1 MPSRSPPRT
10 NGRLLIR
17 DVEVQAAA
25 CRDRVD
31 QGLQRRRWGRF
42 GPCGPPALQRD
53 PGESQART
61 ARSARGQ
68 DGASGGPAACGPPLS
83 AAGFRPRSCRFARC
97 RMGGPGV
104 PAEAERAVDQHLV
117 ATDGDVGADLEVGPA
132 ELVLDLLVA
141 LLDGLITNGKFCCV
155 RWLRLSLPW
164 W

>member
-68 DGASGGPAACGPPLS
+68 DGAGGGPAACGPPLS
-83 AAGFRPRSCRFARC
+83 AAGLWPRYRNVSLGAIRE
-97 RMGGPGV
+97 PGV
-104 PAEAERAVDQHLV
+104 PAEAERAVDQDLV
-117 ATDGDVGADLEVGPA
+117 PADRGVGADLEVGPA
-132 ELVLDLLVA
+132 QLVLDLLVA
-141 LLDGLITNGKFCCV
+141 LPGPV
-155 RWLRLSLPW
+155 
-164 W
+164 